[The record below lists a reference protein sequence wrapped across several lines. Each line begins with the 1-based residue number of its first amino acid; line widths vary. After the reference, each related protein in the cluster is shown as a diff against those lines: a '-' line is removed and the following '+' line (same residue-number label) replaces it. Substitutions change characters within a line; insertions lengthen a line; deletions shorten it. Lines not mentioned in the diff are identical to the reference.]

1 MTAPV
6 NIKLHPATWHLVPH
20 GVADVLRQA
29 VVELQGQLPVAPA
42 TVTLELAGLP
52 DGSMRARIHRDQD
65 VHECVV
71 PASETTRTLDEY
83 TATLDRLSHLQPDAP
98 ARGFQAI
105 DYARRV
111 LHDELADL
119 FIQAL
124 APTMP
129 LDLEAAR
136 RLVTVVVL
144 MLRPTAP
151 GLAVLSRTH

>member
-1 MTAPV
+1 MPSPV
-6 NIKLHPATWHLVPH
+6 TIKLHPATWHLVPH

-29 VVELQGQLPVAPA
+29 VSELQGQLAGTTTEL
-42 TVTLELAGLP
+42 TVELAGLP
-52 DGSMRARIHRDQD
+52 DGSLRARIHRDQD

-71 PASETTRTLDEY
+71 PTSETTRTLDEY

-119 FIQAL
+119 FIHAL
-124 APTMP
+124 APALP

-144 MLRPTAP
+144 MLRPTSP